1 MTVEMVGHREFGR
14 AVSRRVNGPA
24 VQPPTSMIERMTV
37 ILDAFDADTPTVTLL
52 GLTERTGLPRSTVYR
67 ILDQMIRLRWL
78 AHAPG
83 GYRLGLR
90 AFEIG
95 ALAADHNEVRD
106 AVGPLLQDLCQR
118 IGMAGHLAVLDGRE
132 VLLLD
137 KAGGRLAAAIPTRI
151 GGRLPAHST
160 ALGKALLA
168 TLEPGVVDA
177 SLAERL
183 PQLTARTIAARGE
196 LHRELRR
203 IRRQGGIAVDSEES
217 ADGLSCVAVPLRG
230 RGVAVAALSLSGQL
244 GADRPAL
251 DTARLARMLAETA
264 QEAARML
271 FPRHARLR

>member
-14 AVSRRVNGPA
+14 VVSHRVSGPA
-24 VQPPTSMIERMTV
+24 VQPPVSMIERMTV
-37 ILDAFDADTPTVTLL
+37 ILDAFDAETPTVTLL

-67 ILDQMIRLRWL
+67 ILDQMVRLRWL

-95 ALAADHNEVRD
+95 ALATAHNEIREV
-106 AVGPLLQDLCQR
+106 VSPLLQDLCQR
-118 IGMAGHLAVLDGRE
+118 MSMAGHLAVLDGRE
-132 VLLLD
+132 VFFLD
-137 KAGGRLAAAIPTRI
+137 KAGGRQAAAIPTRL

-168 TLEPGVVDA
+168 TLEPSIVDA
-177 SLAERL
+177 SLRERL
-183 PQLTARTIAARGE
+183 PQLTARTITERGE

-203 IRRQGGIAVDSEES
+203 VRRQGGVAVDSEES
-217 ADGLSCVAVPLRG
+217 VDGLCCVAVPLRG
-230 RGVAVAALSLSGQL
+230 RGAAIAALSLSGL
-244 GADRPAL
+244 VDGDRPAL

-264 QEAARML
+264 QEAARAL